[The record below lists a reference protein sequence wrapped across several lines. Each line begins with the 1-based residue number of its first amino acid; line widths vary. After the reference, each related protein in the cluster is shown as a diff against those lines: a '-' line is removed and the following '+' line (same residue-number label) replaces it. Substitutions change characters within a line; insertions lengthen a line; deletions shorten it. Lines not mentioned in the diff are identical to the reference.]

1 MHAQVLILSSDEMFA
16 RMLAV
21 ELEMQR
27 LKVLCKA
34 LATVAHR
41 ADLVLLDLDSALPPP
56 VDCYRYMIGF
66 SRNSEG
72 EGEEI
77 RRRCSLV
84 LRRPF
89 EMRQL
94 REEVLSLLENGERS
108 PAWASNG
115 YTVAELFENEGAG
128 GSARLSDGRQISLS
142 PKEYSVLRLL
152 MEHRGKVVSR
162 EAISAAIGESSANKA
177 DVYICFLRKKLE
189 TSETRL
195 IQTMRGSGYTLL

>member
-1 MHAQVLILSSDEMFA
+1 MHAQVLILSSDEVFA

-27 LKVLCKA
+27 LTVLCA
-34 LATVAHR
+34 ASATAAHR
-41 ADLVLLDLDSALPPP
+41 SELVLLDLDSALPPP
-56 VDCYRYMIGF
+56 ADCYRYMIGF
-66 SRNSEG
+66 SRDSEG

-77 RRRCSLV
+77 RRMCSLI

-108 PAWASNG
+108 PARASSG
-115 YTVAELFENEGAG
+115 YTVLGIFKNEDAG

-152 MEHRGKVVSR
+152 MEHRGKVISR

-189 TSETRL
+189 SSEVRL
-195 IQTMRGSGYTLL
+195 IQTVRGTGYTLL